1 MNFTRSI
8 IAGTSVVGLLSLVAC
23 STGPAGMS
31 GPSDPTDAD
40 SAGSAPTSVASD
52 PVAAVAPLAPQS
64 PAVTDAA
71 AVTNA
76 ATAPGT
82 ATAAKKSLFTGAVY
96 SRKARSKPSA
106 GGVALRTTGA
116 GPLRGRT
123 VVIDAGHNGRS
134 EPRINNRK
142 VPDGRG
148 GTKACNTTG
157 TSTNA
162 GYAEHRHN
170 WAVATLAAERLQ
182 NLGARVVLTRPDN
195 AGVGPCVDERAA
207 IGNRFKADVV
217 VSIHADGAAARA
229 RGFHVIRSTGMAGG
243 STTEKQS
250 AQLAVLV
257 RDAYAKR
264 TGLPRSTYLG
274 KGTGITPR
282 GDIAGLN
289 LSRVPAVMLEAGNMR
304 NPTEAR
310 LLSTGTFHAKE
321 ADAVVDGI
329 RAFLRR

>member
-1 MNFTRSI
+1 MTITRSI
-8 IAGTSVVGLLSLVAC
+8 VAAASAAGLVALVAC
-23 STGPAGMS
+23 SS
-31 GPSDPTDAD
+31 GPTGAD
-40 SAGSAPTSVASD
+40 SAGGGVTSVDSD
-52 PVAAVAPLAPQS
+52 PVVASAPLTSLTPAAAVA
-64 PAVTDAA
+64 
-71 AVTNA
+71 
-76 ATAPGT
+76 
-82 ATAAKKSLFTGAVY
+82 AKNSLFTGAVY
-96 SRKARSKPSA
+96 SRKARSRPSA
-106 GGVALRTTGA
+106 GGVALRTTGT

-123 VVIDAGHNGRS
+123 VVIDPGHNGQS
-134 EPRINNRK
+134 VARINNRK

-207 IGNRFKADVV
+207 IGNRFAADVV
-217 VSIHADGAAARA
+217 VSIHADGAAAKA

-243 STTEKQS
+243 GSVEKKS
-250 AQLAVLV
+250 ARLAELV

-274 KGTGITPR
+274 RGTGITPR

-304 NPTEAR
+304 NATEAR
-310 LLSTGTFHAKE
+310 LLSTSRFHAKE

-329 RAFLRR
+329 RAFLRP

>member
-1 MNFTRSI
+1 MRPQRGSGVGYVRTVF
-8 IAGTSVVGLLSLVAC
+8 AGAAVLGLATLSACSVSEPSQSRPEAAPVVGA
-23 STGPAGMS
+23 
-31 GPSDPTDAD
+31 
-40 SAGSAPTSVASD
+40 SASTSVATS
-52 PVAAVAPLAPQS
+52 VAGEPLASQMPL
-64 PAVTDAA
+64 
-71 AVTNA
+71 
-76 ATAPGT
+76 TAPKG
-82 ATAAKKSLFTGAVY
+82 SLFDKAVY
-96 SRKARSKPSA
+96 ARKARSKPSA
-106 GGVALRTTGA
+106 GGVTLRSTGR
-116 GPLRGRT
+116 GPLAGKT
-123 VVIDAGHNGRS
+123 VVIDPGHNGRS

-170 WAVATLAAERLQ
+170 WSVATLTAERLQ
-182 NLGARVVLTRPDN
+182 KLGAQVVLTRPDN
-195 AGVGPCVDERAA
+195 AGAGPCVDERAA
-207 IGNRFKADVV
+207 IGNRVKADLV

-229 RGFHVIRSTGMAGG
+229 RGFHMIRSTGMAGG
-243 STTEKQS
+243 SPIEKRS
-250 AQLAVLV
+250 AEAATVL

-282 GDIAGLN
+282 PDIAGLN

-304 NPTEAR
+304 NAAEAR
-310 LLSTGTFHAKE
+310 LLSNASFHAKE